1 MRAKAAFCAAA
12 GALALV
18 AATGF
23 TAPAQAHWDRGAP
36 YAWRAEPWRPHWR
49 PQPWRPH
56 VWRHHAPPRP
66 YYDRYGF
73 DGPHG
78 YWR

>member
-1 MRAKAAFCAAA
+1 MRAKAVFCAAA

-18 AATGF
+18 AATSIA
-23 TAPAQAHWDRGAP
+23 APAQAHWDRGGS
-36 YAWRAEPWRPHWR
+36 YAWRPEPWHPHWR
-49 PQPWRPH
+49 PEPWRPH

-66 YYDRYGF
+66 YQYQYGF